1 MVNSKRAPRKTNQEL
16 NERIFSATINI
27 LNTEGYEQVTFN
39 NIAKEAG
46 TSRPVLYR
54 HWDSAFELLLA
65 AEDYFD
71 DEEEDTF
78 ENLDF
83 SDHSLRENL
92 IVSLSHFDG
101 SQSFLRA
108 ILIELGNDNPVVHK
122 YFAGLHKQ
130 QLYIM
135 ERMLSAAQLKNEIK
149 HTVTDNVK
157 LLPFNLM
164 LYQAMVDQ
172 NPVTKGWIENLV
184 DTIVL
189 PAIMDQQNK

>member
-1 MVNSKRAPRKTNQEL
+1 MTDSKRAPRKTNKEL
-16 NERIFSATINI
+16 NDQIFSAAINI

-39 NIAKEAG
+39 NIAKQAG

-54 HWDSAFELLLA
+54 HWGSAFELLLD
-65 AEDYFD
+65 AEEYFD
-71 DEEEDTF
+71 DEEADTF

-83 SDHSLRENL
+83 SNRSLRENL
-92 IVSLSHFDG
+92 VVSLAHFDG
-101 SQSFLRA
+101 SQPFLRA

-122 YFAGLHKQ
+122 YFDGLHQQ

-135 ERMLSAAQLKNEIK
+135 ERMLSAAQLNNEIK

-172 NPVTKGWIENLV
+172 SPVTKDWIENLV
-184 DTIVL
+184 DTVVL
-189 PAIMDQQNK
+189 PAIMNQQD